1 MFSELP
7 SVDRILQL
15 LDDILLV
22 RSFII
27 LDLEGE
33 LYEKLINVY
42 RDPRLLIK
50 YTRDEREVK
59 ANHRKRG
66 LKPPKPPQPEL
77 PPNEIDGTG
86 LTSSEDDETDIE
98 TNSNSNE
105 SSSINQTQNDE
116 TRSILKQRL

>member
-7 SVDRILQL
+7 NVDRILQL

-59 ANHRKRG
+59 ANYRKRR
-66 LKPPKPPQPEL
+66 LKPPQPERQ
-77 PPNEIDGTG
+77 PNEIDGTG
-86 LTSSEDDETDIE
+86 LTSSEDDDTDIE
-98 TNSNSNE
+98 TSSNSNE